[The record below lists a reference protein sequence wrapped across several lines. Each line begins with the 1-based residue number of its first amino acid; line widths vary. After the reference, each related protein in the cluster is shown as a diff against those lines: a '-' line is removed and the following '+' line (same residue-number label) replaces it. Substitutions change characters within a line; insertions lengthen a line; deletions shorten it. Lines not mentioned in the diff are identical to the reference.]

1 MPLVGGST
9 SRERALVAFAA
20 LLALGIGGCAQRRTE
35 RVATTAVVTVPSATA
50 KRAADAPAGPALVP
64 APAGSRQAAATA
76 APATPASA
84 APATAPAASAAPA
97 AQILSVNTSPSV
109 VHAGENVS
117 WDVRT
122 TTDIVA
128 VTAHVS
134 AYTIPLQRTAPGRF
148 ALNFTVPSNV
158 PAFFHGTYNLD
169 VTGESSGGATAKRTV
184 SMTFQ

>member
-76 APATPASA
+76 APASA

>member
-35 RVATTAVVTVPSATA
+35 GVATTAVVTVPSAAA
-50 KRAADAPAGPALVP
+50 KRAAAAPAVP

-76 APATPASA
+76 APASA
-84 APATAPAASAAPA
+84 ALATAPAASAAPA